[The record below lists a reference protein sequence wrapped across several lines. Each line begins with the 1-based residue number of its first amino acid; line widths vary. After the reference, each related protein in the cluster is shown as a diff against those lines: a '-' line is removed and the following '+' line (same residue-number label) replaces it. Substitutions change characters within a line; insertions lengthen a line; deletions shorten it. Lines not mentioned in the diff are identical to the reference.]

1 MKYVLILLLAIT
13 FTNCS
18 TVKQA
23 QTDFSN
29 FQKTIELNAGRPV
42 VHKNAY
48 YWLTCPSLQLR
59 INIVMST
66 KQIEQLK
73 KKIDKL
79 QYKIEATKSKLDGEL
94 NELYHMTV
102 SLYDVIEQSEKKS
115 VKK

>member
-1 MKYVLILLLAIT
+1 
-13 FTNCS
+13 
-18 TVKQA
+18 
-23 QTDFSN
+23 
-29 FQKTIELNAGRPV
+29 
-42 VHKNAY
+42 
-48 YWLTCPSLQLR
+48 
-59 INIVMST
+59 MST